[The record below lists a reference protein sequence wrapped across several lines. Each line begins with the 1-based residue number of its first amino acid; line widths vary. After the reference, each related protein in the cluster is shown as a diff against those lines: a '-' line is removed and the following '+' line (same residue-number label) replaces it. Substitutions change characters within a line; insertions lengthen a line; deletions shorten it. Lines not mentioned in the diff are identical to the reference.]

1 MKRKLINGVE
11 MPNMVMA
18 TNWMDYPQLKTI
30 MTAGFNAGFRAID
43 TARDYGNE
51 AIVGK
56 VLQDVLKEIGLQ
68 REDIFVTTKIGN
80 SQQRKGD
87 IAHEI
92 EISLNNL
99 RTDYIDLWLMH
110 WPSRLFH
117 RHMAQDG
124 RGIQLR
130 KGEGYWHGQL

>member
-51 AIVGK
+51 P
-56 VLQDVLKEIGLQ
+56 
-68 REDIFVTTKIGN
+68 
-80 SQQRKGD
+80 
-87 IAHEI
+87 
-92 EISLNNL
+92 SLVKFFK
-99 RTDYIDLWLMH
+99 M
-110 WPSRLFH
+110 SSKRLVCSVKTS
-117 RHMAQDG
+117 
-124 RGIQLR
+124 L
-130 KGEGYWHGQL
+130 

>member
-110 WPSRLFH
+110 CLIPTFSST
-117 RHMAQDG
+117 
-124 RGIQLR
+124 
-130 KGEGYWHGQL
+130 HGTRWKRYTTQER